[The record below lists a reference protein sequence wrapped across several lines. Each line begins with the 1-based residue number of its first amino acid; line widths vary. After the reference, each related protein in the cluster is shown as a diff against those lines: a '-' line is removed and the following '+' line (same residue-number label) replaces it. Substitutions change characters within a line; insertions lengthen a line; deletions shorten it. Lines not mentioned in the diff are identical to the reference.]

1 MSTIHNQFK
10 NIVVFEVD
18 IFPHSSPTCSPLQ
31 DICPRS
37 HGHHGHRGH
46 NGNHGHQPVFICKI
60 SVQGVKAK
68 NDLPPSSTA
77 VVDFQAA
84 DGRPVAE
91 HFQLDTEEKKFED
104 KYQLSTFNLMLRRN
118 ILPQKSLR
126 KNISTFNW
134 MLRRAIDTIL
144 LCV

>member
-31 DICPRS
+31 DIRLRS
-37 HGHHGHRGH
+37 HGDHGHRGH

-68 NDLPPSSTA
+68 NDLPPSSA
-77 VVDFQAA
+77 GVVDFQAA

-91 HFQLDTEEKKFED
+91 HFQLDTEEKYFAQKKFED
-104 KYQLSTFNLMLRRN
+104 KY
-118 ILPQKSLR
+118 
-126 KNISTFNW
+126 
-134 MLRRAIDTIL
+134 
-144 LCV
+144 